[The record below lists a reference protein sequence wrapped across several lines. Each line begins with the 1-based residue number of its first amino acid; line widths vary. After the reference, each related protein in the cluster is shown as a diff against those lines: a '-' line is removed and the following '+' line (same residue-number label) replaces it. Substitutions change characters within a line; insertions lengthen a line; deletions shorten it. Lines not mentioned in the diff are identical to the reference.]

1 MKIFLGD
8 LVHTWTKSGIWTIPI
23 NIGYVASYAAK
34 YLKKAGIDC
43 NFKIFK
49 DSIKMM
55 DAIKKEKPDVVG
67 LSYYVWNMNLNRRV
81 LDIVRK
87 YVPNCLTIGGGP
99 YFTNHNANEK
109 GARQF
114 FSTHYNCDAYIV
126 NQGEKGFLELIKRFN
141 EVSYDLN
148 KFRSIT
154 VKGSLINDLKKNNKV
169 HIGENIGTL
178 DDLNDIPSP
187 YLNGLLD
194 PFFDGPY
201 IPLLETNRSCPY
213 RCTFCAWGI
222 GTQKLAKFDE
232 ERVLKE
238 IEYIY
243 KRCKLASTLF
253 IADANFGILERDS
266 KFAAKLY
273 EGHVKTG
280 FPSFVAVQW
289 NKTRPDRISKT
300 AKAFKNIA
308 QVGASMQTL
317 DADVLSAIKRKNLTF
332 EQVVQLK
339 KELSSI
345 GPKEKSF
352 SELIIGLPN
361 ETRKSH
367 IEANRKLI
375 DLDFEVWNYN
385 LHLLPGTE
393 MDDEESRKNYFKKTG
408 WRLHDNAYGIYQG
421 EKIFEGQETV
431 TETNTLSVEDFSYFR
446 YFHFLQQMMWS
457 KKWYYDFLKFLKGYN
472 IHPVDVIDKIIEKSK
487 SDNGEIGKL
496 YSEFMKDHREAEQF
510 DTFEELNKF
519 WQKDSNFDRLK
530 SGEYGKLNMLYTYKI
545 VLNHRDAFTQFLL
558 DITKDYASNLN
569 LDANYLVEVCE
580 EILKFQ
586 NAKFVR
592 IDDKRNIKQQVV
604 ETFKYDV
611 LEWKKSGYNRLE
623 KLKNQKNYK
632 FYLSEKQKNTLATQ
646 LKQYKSEN
654 LNTVLRHMTVYTD
667 SHQFFYD
674 VK

>member
-23 NIGYVASYAAK
+23 NVGYIASYASK
-34 YLKKAGIDC
+34 HLRKAGIDS

-49 DSIKMM
+49 DPIKMM
-55 DAIKKEKPDVVG
+55 DAIKKERPDVVG

-81 LDIVRK
+81 LDIVRTH
-87 YVPNCLTIGGGP
+87 VPNSLTIGGGP

-114 FSTHYNCDAYIV
+114 FSSHYNCDAYII
-126 NQGEKGFLELIKRFN
+126 NQGEKGFLELIKKFN
-141 EVSYDLN
+141 EVNNDLN

-169 HIGENIGTL
+169 HIGEDIGAL
-178 DDLNDIPSP
+178 NDLNDIPSP
-187 YLNGLLD
+187 YLNGLMD

-222 GTQKLAKFDE
+222 GTQKLARFDE

-243 KRCKLASTLF
+243 TRCKLASTLF

-273 EGHVKTG
+273 EGHEKTG

-289 NKTRPDRISKT
+289 NKTRPDRILKT

-592 IDDKRNIKQQVV
+592 IDDKWNIKQQVV

-632 FYLSEKQKNTLATQ
+632 FYLSERQKNTLATQ

-654 LNTVLRHMTVYTD
+654 LNTALRHMTVYTD

>member
-23 NIGYVASYAAK
+23 NVGYVASYASK
-34 YLKKAGIDC
+34 YLKKIGIDC
-43 NFKIFK
+43 SFKIFK

-67 LSYYVWNMNLNRRV
+67 LSYYVWNKNLNRRV
-81 LDIVRK
+81 FEVVK
-87 YVPNCLTIGGGP
+87 SHVSNSLTIGGGP
-99 YFTNHNANEK
+99 CFTNHNANEK

-114 FSTHYNCDAYIV
+114 FSSQYNCDAYIV
-126 NQGEKGFLELIKRFN
+126 NQGEKGFLELIKKFN
-141 EVSYDLN
+141 EVNHDLN
-148 KFRSIT
+148 KFRSSAT
-154 VKGSLINDLKKNNKV
+154 RGSLVNDLKKNDKV
-169 HIGENIGTL
+169 HIGDDIGTL
-178 DDLNDIPSP
+178 DNLNNIPSP
-187 YLNGLLD
+187 YLNGLMD
-194 PFFDGPY
+194 PFFEGPY

-222 GTQKLAKFDE
+222 GTQKLKKFDE

-243 KRCKLASTLF
+243 ERCKLASTLF

-289 NKTRPDRISKT
+289 NKSRPDRILKT
-300 AKAFKNIA
+300 AKEFKNIA

-317 DADVLSAIKRKNLTF
+317 DSGVLGAIKRKNLSF
-332 EQVVQLK
+332 DQVVQLK
-339 KELSSI
+339 KELSLI

-361 ETRKSH
+361 ETKKSH

-431 TETNTLSVEDFSYFR
+431 TETNTLSVEDFRYFR

-457 KKWYYDFLKFLKGYN
+457 KKWYYDYLKFLKSYN

-496 YSEFMKDHREAEQF
+496 YSKFMKDHREAEQF
-510 DTFEELNKF
+510 DTFKELNKF
-519 WQKDSNFDRLK
+519 WQKDSNFNRLK

-545 VLNHRDAFTQFLL
+545 VLNHREAFTQFLL
-558 DITKDYASNLN
+558 DITKDYASSLN
-569 LDANYLVEVCE
+569 LDVNYLVEVCE

-586 NAKFVR
+586 NTKFVQ
-592 IDDKRNIKQQVV
+592 IDDKWNIKQQVV

-611 LEWKKSGYNRLE
+611 LEWKKNGYKRLE
-623 KLKNQKNYK
+623 KLENQKNYK
-632 FYLSEKQKNTLATQ
+632 FYLSERQKNTLATQ

-654 LNTVLRHMTVYTD
+654 LNTALRHMTVYTD

>member
-23 NIGYVASYAAK
+23 NVGYIASYASK
-34 YLKKAGIDC
+34 HLRKAGIDS

-49 DSIKMM
+49 DPIKMM
-55 DAIKKEKPDVVG
+55 DAIKKERPDVVG

-81 LDIVRK
+81 LDIVRTH
-87 YVPNCLTIGGGP
+87 VPNSLTIGGGP

-114 FSTHYNCDAYIV
+114 FSSHYNCDAYII
-126 NQGEKGFLELIKRFN
+126 NQGEKGFLELIKKFN
-141 EVSYDLN
+141 EVNNDLN

-169 HIGENIGTL
+169 HIGEDIGAL
-178 DDLNDIPSP
+178 NDLNDIPSP
-187 YLNGLLD
+187 YLNGLMD

-222 GTQKLAKFDE
+222 GTQKLARFDE

-243 KRCKLASTLF
+243 TRCKLASTLF

-273 EGHVKTG
+273 EGHEKTG

-289 NKTRPDRISKT
+289 NKTRPDRILKT

-317 DADVLSAIKRKNLTF
+317 DDDVLSAIKRKNLTF
-332 EQVVQLK
+332 DQVVQLK
-339 KELSSI
+339 KELS
-345 GPKEKSF
+345 GPKEKTF
-352 SELIIGLPN
+352 SELIFGLPN
-361 ETRKSH
+361 ETRESH

-393 MDDEESRKNYFKKTG
+393 MDDEESRKKYFKKTG

-421 EKIFEGQETV
+421 EKVFEGQETV
-431 TETNTLSVEDFSYFR
+431 TETNKLSVEDFRYFR

-457 KKWYYDFLKFLKGYN
+457 KKWYYDYLKFLKSFN
-472 IHPVDVIDKIIEKSK
+472 IHPVDVIAKIIEKSK

-496 YSEFMKDHREAEQF
+496 YSEFRKDHHNDEQF
-510 DTFEELNKF
+510 NSFEELDKY
-519 WQKDSNFDRLK
+519 WQKDSNFNRLK
-530 SGEYGKLNMLYTYKI
+530 SGEHGKLNMLYTYKI
-545 VLNHRDAFTQFLL
+545 VLNHRHAFTKFLL
-558 DITKDYASNLN
+558 DIAKDYATS
-569 LDANYLVEVCE
+569 LDLDVNYLIEVCE

-586 NAKFVR
+586 NAKFVQ
-592 IDDKRNIKQQVV
+592 IDNKRNIKKQVI

-611 LEWKKSGYNRLE
+611 LEWKKNGYNRLK
-623 KLKNQKNYK
+623 KLNKQKNYK
-632 FYLSEKQKNTLATQ
+632 FYLSDRQQKTLATQ

-654 LNTVLRHMTVYTD
+654 LNTTLRHMTVYTD